1 MCQCLMSSLKTT
13 LIIFENTAGLF
24 FISFQ
29 EVIFLPYLPHLE
41 KYERIPVDY
50 RNVSN
55 NLNQTKRRVKKKKTT
70 CYMQVTFQMST
81 LVINCSA
88 PNILHKIAKCQ

>member
-55 NLNQTKRRVKKKKTT
+55 NLNQTKRRVKKKKNN
-70 CYMQVTFQMST
+70 
-81 LVINCSA
+81 L
-88 PNILHKIAKCQ
+88 LHASYISNVNFGDQLLCT